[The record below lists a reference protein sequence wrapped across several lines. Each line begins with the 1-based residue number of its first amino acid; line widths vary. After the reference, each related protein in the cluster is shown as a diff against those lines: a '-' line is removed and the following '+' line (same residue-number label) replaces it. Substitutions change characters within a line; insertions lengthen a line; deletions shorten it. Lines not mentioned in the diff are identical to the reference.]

1 MDYQNILVS
10 LEGGI
15 TTVTV
20 NRPEKMNALN
30 AETIGELTHAFTNL
44 PEGTGV
50 VILTGAGPKAF
61 VAGADIAELAEAME
75 AQAWR
80 GVERAPADWNLGPDD
95 DGED

>member
-30 AETIGELTHAFTNL
+30 AETIDVDVPANAEIIV
-44 PEGTGV
+44 EGHDGKTYKKT
-50 VILTGAGPKAF
+50 L
-61 VAGADIAELAEAME
+61 ADASKRVDGGGMT
-75 AQAWR
+75 AQ
-80 GVERAPADWNLGPDD
+80 
-95 DGED
+95 